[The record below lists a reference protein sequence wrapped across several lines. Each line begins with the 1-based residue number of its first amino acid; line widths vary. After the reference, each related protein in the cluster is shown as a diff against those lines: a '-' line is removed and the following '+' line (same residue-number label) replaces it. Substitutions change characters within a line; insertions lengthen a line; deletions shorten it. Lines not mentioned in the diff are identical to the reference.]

1 MRRADRRKMQKLVA
15 HGVGPSQP
23 KPFATIAGAK
33 HAGQTRGIKC
43 ATAIFLRVMK
53 DKEGATTEDVVRIW
67 KEIENLSD
75 SIAKGYVR
83 LEDIQQS
90 LKDEDG
96 IDLTR

>member
-1 MRRADRRKMQKLVA
+1 MSRADRRKMQKLVA
-15 HGVGPSQP
+15 HGGGPSQP
-23 KPFATIAGAK
+23 KSFATIAGAK
-33 HAGQTRGIKC
+33 QAGQTRGIKC

-67 KEIENLSD
+67 KEIENLSA
-75 SIAKGYVR
+75 SIAKGYVK

>member
-1 MRRADRRKMQKLVA
+1 MSRADRRKLQKLVSRS
-15 HGVGPSQP
+15 GGPSQP
-23 KPFATIAGAK
+23 KPYATVAGAK
-33 HAGQTRGIKC
+33 KAGQTRGIKC

-53 DKEGATTEDVVRIW
+53 DKEGATTEDVRRIW

-75 SIAKGYVR
+75 SIATGYVK

>member
-1 MRRADRRKMQKLVA
+1 MSRADRRKMKKLVV
-15 HGVGPSQP
+15 HGGGPSQP
-23 KPFATIAGAK
+23 KHFATIVGAK
-33 HAGQTRGIKC
+33 QAGQTRGIKC

-75 SIAKGYVR
+75 SIAKGYVK

-90 LKDEDG
+90 LKEEDG